1 MAATKVADMTVDEFA
16 TAIAKAV
23 GGSGGYQTNNSER
36 ATARAGTIESLVKEF
51 GVGLT
56 GILGHMADFAGK
68 AIDQTADTG
77 DAVNLVAN
85 SMSKVLPEE
94 FGKIFK
100 SLGGFVGDSVRDW
113 QQVSGLGLQM
123 GADALAFRQA
133 FTSTG
138 MSVRDWTGML
148 DTTKPAFALLT
159 GNISTG
165 AQAFGQLSFDMQN
178 MNESQLFQ
186 KLGMN
191 AKDINEALAV
201 TIQTQGVER
210 IQGQSQKARM
220 EAFLATTVELS
231 REMDQQAKLSG
242 MSRQEQLKNIKA
254 IQEEAQTRAA
264 ILQLRQRNPE
274 AEKTLGEINKSSATY
289 GQEIQRALVMG
300 VARNG
305 TLTQEMSK
313 SIQETYGPEVLASV
327 IEITRMANSSSK
339 EVRDQAVL
347 ATKAL
352 DRQMG
357 AGLERM
363 SQQHAYGVGLSTK
376 MTQEAYT
383 MQFNKETS
391 IAAYRNAE
399 ESRKNMNDTEI
410 YAMMKQDIQY
420 QQEQKRLVGA
430 VDKDGKP
437 IAGKGRG
444 EYDERAIATELT
456 MEAQRQI
463 TLFGAN
469 LNKTIDFAN
478 AKLTGDKD
486 TIKAAREALS
496 IARATATTEGSD
508 KEQSPV
514 TALTSSALLK
524 YEELNKKV
532 EQSQEKILV
541 AWKETLSRLEALF
554 GNITKKAD
562 GTNPSKSSGSSWF
575 QSGPQLSMWAE
586 AGNEAIVNEADASKF
601 IMDNIGLVSN
611 SGVNSPTMNS
621 LLRNIPAQISSVKE
635 TVSAQVE
642 QAINSTTDQSEL
654 VSALHEISTVMQATA
669 STMREVARNTKDTA
683 TNIKAAGI
691 NIV

>member
-313 SIQETYGPEVLASV
+313 SIQETYGAEVLASV

-478 AKLTGDKD
+478 AKLTGDKT
-486 TIKAAREALS
+486 TIEAARKALS
-496 IARATATTEGSD
+496 VARTTATTDGSD

-524 YEELNKKV
+524 YEELIKKV
-532 EQSQEKILV
+532 EASNEKML
-541 AWKETLSRLEALF
+541 AAFKEALEALF
-554 GNITKKAD
+554 GNVSKKAD
-562 GTNPSKSSGSSWF
+562 GTNPSKSNGSNWF
-575 QSGPQLSMWAE
+575 QSGPQLSIWAE
-586 AGNEAIVNEADASKF
+586 AGQREAIVNEGDASKF
-601 IMDNIGLVSN
+601 IMDNIGLVGN

-621 LLRNIPAQISSVKE
+621 LLRNIPVQISSVKDQ
-635 TVSAQVE
+635 VSAQVE
-642 QAINSTTDQSEL
+642 QAINSTTDQSQL
-654 VSALHEISTVMQATA
+654 VSALNEISTVMQATA
-669 STMREVARNTKDTA
+669 TTMREVARNTKDTA